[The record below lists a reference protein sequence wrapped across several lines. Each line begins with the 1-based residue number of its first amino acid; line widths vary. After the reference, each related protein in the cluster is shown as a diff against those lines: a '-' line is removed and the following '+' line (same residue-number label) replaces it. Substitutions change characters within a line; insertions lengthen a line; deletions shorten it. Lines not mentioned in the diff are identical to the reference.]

1 MADRLVEK
9 RGFASWGLKAFLVP
23 YFVVV
28 MAVGGLVGH
37 SVGSLCVSTDVV
49 AAAMDPRLRSWF
61 VYGAS
66 AVGIMTGVLLGEMLW
81 RIWMRLFRAAA
92 AASAADRAVGAVG
105 IALGVLLGSAIC
117 VPFAVAGRG
126 SAQSVFGPLLVVG
139 LLGLFGVL
147 GLLFAL
153 SVREELVALLSRP
166 ARIALPEREEHDP
179 EPESGLGARP
189 KIMDTSVIIDGRI
202 ASVRETGFIEGPIL
216 VPAFVLAELQHIADS
231 ADSLRRR
238 RGRRGLVMLNKMQ
251 KEFGDSVSILE
262 DYGVDLPDT
271 DEVDIRLVH
280 LAKHLDGAV
289 VTNDF
294 NLSKVAQLH
303 GVIVLSVNELASALK
318 PVLVH
323 GEELEVV
330 IVKAGREPGQGV
342 AYLEDGTMVVVEGAA
357 DRVGDEVVVRVTSTI
372 QTVAGKMVFAALAD
386 GDGAT

>member
-1 MADRLVEK
+1 MVDRLVEK
-9 RGFASWGLKAFLVP
+9 RGLASWGLRAFLVP

-28 MAVGGLVGH
+28 AAAGGLLGH
-37 SVGSLCVSTDVV
+37 SVGSICVSTDVV
-49 AAAMDPRLRSWF
+49 SAAMDPRLRSWF

-66 AVGIMTGVLLGEMLW
+66 AVGMMTGVLLGEMLW
-81 RIWMRLFRAAA
+81 RIWIRLFRAAT

-117 VPFAVAGRG
+117 VPFAIAGSN
-126 SAQSVFGPLLVVG
+126 SAPSLFKPVLVVG

-147 GLLFAL
+147 GFLFAL

-166 ARIALPEREEHDP
+166 AHIVTPEREDADP
-179 EPESGLGARP
+179 LPGPGLGGRP

-202 ASVRETGFIEGPIL
+202 ASIRETGFIEGPLL

-251 KEFGDSVSILE
+251 KDFGQSVSILE
-262 DYGVDLPDT
+262 DYGVDLSDT

-294 NLSKVAQLH
+294 NLSKVAELH
-303 GVIVLSVNELASALK
+303 GVTVLSVNELASALK
-318 PVLVH
+318 PVLLH

-357 DRVGDEVVVRVTSTI
+357 DRVGDEVVARVTSTI
-372 QTVAGKMVFAALAD
+372 QTVAGKMVFAALAE
-386 GDGAT
+386 GDGTS